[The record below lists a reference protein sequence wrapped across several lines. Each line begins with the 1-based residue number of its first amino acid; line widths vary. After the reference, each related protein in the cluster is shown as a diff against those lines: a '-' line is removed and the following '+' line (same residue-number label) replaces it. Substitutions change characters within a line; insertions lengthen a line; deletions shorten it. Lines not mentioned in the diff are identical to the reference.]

1 MRTNLPQSR
10 WIVAVPAVAVAAA
23 YLFCSFLPG
32 QQAIDGLRQELSA
45 AEEFVDQVEAFGPAT
60 EITRQECE
68 RTQTYVRAW
77 QESAPSEEEL
87 SELFGRI
94 NLLAKASGTTTTR
107 FDPQPPVLYDEIR
120 QTPVLFACVGSF
132 GQVCGLL
139 QELERLEETV
149 WVEELRMESS
159 GENGK
164 NVQCDLTL
172 AIFAD
177 NPENSGQVDQS
188 G

>member
-10 WIVAVPAVAVAAA
+10 WIVAVPVVAVAAA
-23 YLFCSFLPG
+23 YLCFSFVPG
-32 QQAIDGLRQELSA
+32 QQAIDQLREELSA
-45 AEEFVDQVEAFGPAT
+45 AEEFVEQVEAFGPAM

-68 RTQTYVRAW
+68 RTRTYVRAW
-77 QESAPSEEEL
+77 EESAPSEEEL

-107 FDPQPPVLYDEIR
+107 FDPQPPVVYDEIR
-120 QTPVLFACVGSF
+120 RIPVLFACVGSF
-132 GQVCGLL
+132 GQICGLL
-139 QELERLEETV
+139 QELERLEQSV
-149 WVEELRMESS
+149 WVEELRMEGS
-159 GENGK
+159 GVDGE

-177 NPENSGQVDQS
+177 NPENSGQVDES